1 MAKQKLS
8 TPPSTK
14 LSWPQASEIVAGL
27 ILAGDISPQVVHP
40 EHLSEPYN
48 RIPQLSVEL
57 QRLPT
62 SGEYAANIGP
72 LFYGRALQ
80 ARQAVSTSPANA
92 TAWTE
97 ALLEAWKTEA
107 LAREHTAISDALR
120 AGRPYDPS
128 RLTKIAAANTTSY
141 WQQLSQVSAAQTQY
155 YPTGVSFID
164 KHVGGLPKSM
174 VILAGDTGSGKTF
187 LAQLMAAGKAG
198 LGENVY
204 IFSREMTAGD
214 IRFRMD
220 QMGVDPARM
229 DRIFVDDRPLDIE
242 DMRAIMLRDSDQPG
256 LIVIDFVDYIAAG
269 NASEAEFARIY
280 ACAADMY
287 KDHRCTVLV
296 LAQTSREGTGV
307 MPRKHDLRYSK
318 MAESLGALV
327 WLILNPHT
335 SQYVSSVRA
344 LFPEVVRGLK
354 RAYIIQDKARYG
366 AQGHNESLGV
376 IEVTWGDGGK
386 GFLDDG
392 TDEWHDMTIYESAGS
407 SRGNKEQ
414 AQAASGHRGVRG
426 PGYVS

>member
-1 MAKQKLS
+1 MKQKL
-8 TPPSTK
+8 TNAPSPR

-27 ILAGDISPQVVHP
+27 ILAGDLAPQVVQA

-48 RIPQLSVEL
+48 RIPQLPAEL

-62 SGEYAANIGP
+62 PGEYAANIGA

-80 ARQAVSTSPANA
+80 ARQAVSSAPGNA
-92 TAWTE
+92 SAWTE

-107 LAREHTAISDALR
+107 LAREHAAIADSLR

-128 RLTKIAAANTTSY
+128 RLNKISAANTTSF
-141 WQQLSQVSAAQTQY
+141 WQRLSDVTAVQTPY
-155 YPTGVSFID
+155 FPTGVSFVD

-174 VILAGDTGSGKTF
+174 VIIAGDTGSGKTY
-187 LAQLMAAGKAG
+187 LAQLLAAGKAAQ
-198 LGENVY
+198 GENVY

-214 IRFRMD
+214 IRFRMN
-220 QMGVDPARM
+220 QMGVDPANL
-229 DRIFVDDRPLDIE
+229 DRVYVDDRPLDIE
-242 DMRAIMLRDSDQPG
+242 DMRAIMLRDADMPG

-269 NASEAEFARIY
+269 NASEPEYARIY

-296 LAQTSREGTGV
+296 LAQTSRDGTGV

-335 SQYVSSVRA
+335 SEYVSSVKTA
-344 LFPEVVRGLK
+344 FPPVVAGLN

-366 AQGHNESLGV
+366 ADGHVESLGV
-376 IEVTWGDGGK
+376 MEVTWEGGK

-392 TDEWHDMTIYESAGS
+392 TDEWHNMTFYDAAST
-407 SRGNKEQ
+407 SRSNKQ
-414 AQAASGHRGVRG
+414 AAQAAASGGNRGVRG

>member
-1 MAKQKLS
+1 MAKQKLA
-8 TPPSTK
+8 TPPSTR

-27 ILAGDISPQVVHP
+27 ILAGDLAPQVVQA

-48 RIPQLSVEL
+48 RIPQLPVEL
-57 QRLPT
+57 NRLP
-62 SGEYAANIGP
+62 SAGEYAANIGA

-80 ARQAVSTSPANA
+80 ARQAVSSAPANA

-107 LAREHTAISDALR
+107 LAREHTAIADALR

-128 RLTKIAAANTTSY
+128 RLNKISAANTSSF
-141 WQQLSQVSAAQTQY
+141 WQQLSQVSAVQTPY
-155 YPTGVSFID
+155 YPTGVGFID
-164 KHVGGLPKSM
+164 KHIGGLPKSM
-174 VILAGDTGSGKTF
+174 VIVAGDTGSGKTY
-187 LAQLMAAGKAG
+187 LAQAIAAGKAG
-198 LGENVY
+198 QGENVY

-214 IRFRMD
+214 IRYRMD

-242 DMRAIMLRDSDQPG
+242 DMRAIMLRDSDAPG

-296 LAQTSREGTGV
+296 LAQTSRDGTGV

-335 SQYVSSVRA
+335 SEYVSSVKA
-344 LFPEVVRGLK
+344 LFPETVNGK
-354 RAYIIQDKARYG
+354 SRAYIIQDKARYG
-366 AQGHNESLGV
+366 TLGHVESLGV
-376 IEVTWGDGGK
+376 MEVTWEGGK
-386 GFLDDG
+386 GFVDDG
-392 TDEWHDMTIYESAGS
+392 TDDWHDMTFYEGAGT
-407 SRGNKEQ
+407 SRSNK
-414 AQAASGHRGVRG
+414 QAAQQAAQRNGGMRG
-426 PGYVS
+426 PSYAP